1 MFYGGSWL
9 DLNGDL
15 TMINIKE
22 LSAAHCEGLSEWSN
36 TIKKELGFSNARVK
50 TPSGVEPDLFLGQ
63 MTVDE
68 LNNGALKIKI
78 YSSSQQTDLVHKD
91 CLLGLKKRIF
101 IVNTCGSMLIR
112 NEKNRKIICPGDSV
126 IVPSWSSVIEESF
139 SRRTSL
145 SFIVDI
151 SSFADSYDQ
160 VKSLLWKN
168 VSELTYGVEINKI
181 ISNFYNNNS
190 ARFCEKNMSAL
201 IGLLGLEAELN
212 SSSGENIFCGAHN
225 NRLAV
230 IINYIKNNVKNPGL
244 CLSMIAT
251 HLGLTERMV
260 QYILSSENLKF
271 HQLLS
276 SERCAFLASKIRNDV
291 YSDVHVCIFESGFDS
306 VNTANRQFKKI
317 YGLTPRQYQQKIKK
331 ESPDKRL
338 YIKHILG

>member
-1 MFYGGSWL
+1 
-9 DLNGDL
+9 
-15 TMINIKE
+15 MINRKE

-36 TIKKELGFSNARVK
+36 TIKKELGFSDARVK

-78 YSSSQQTDLVHKD
+78 YSSSQQTELVHKD

-112 NEKNRKIICPGDSV
+112 NEENRKIICPGDSV
-126 IVPSWSSVIEESF
+126 IVPSWSRVIEESF

-201 IGLLGLEAELN
+201 IGLLGLEAELDL
-212 SSSGENIFCGAHN
+212 SSGKNIFCGAHN

-230 IINYIKNNVKNPGL
+230 IVNYIKNNIKNPAL

>member
-1 MFYGGSWL
+1 
-9 DLNGDL
+9 
-15 TMINIKE
+15 
-22 LSAAHCEGLSEWSN
+22 
-36 TIKKELGFSNARVK
+36 
-50 TPSGVEPDLFLGQ
+50 
-63 MTVDE
+63 
-68 LNNGALKIKI
+68 
-78 YSSSQQTDLVHKD
+78 
-91 CLLGLKKRIF
+91 
-101 IVNTCGSMLIR
+101 
-112 NEKNRKIICPGDSV
+112 
-126 IVPSWSSVIEESF
+126 
-139 SRRTSL
+139 
-145 SFIVDI
+145 
-151 SSFADSYDQ
+151 
-160 VKSLLWKN
+160 
-168 VSELTYGVEINKI
+168 
-181 ISNFYNNNS
+181 
-190 ARFCEKNMSAL
+190 MSAL

-212 SSSGENIFCGAHN
+212 SFSGKNVFCGAHN

-331 ESPDKRL
+331 NLRTNV
-338 YIKHILG
+338 YISNIFWVKLTRQKLFTDLFPSFSYSGREILHYLFFFR